1 MDLRTLIDQVD
12 LVEYVERFTNLT
24 ECGETYRGVCPIC
37 KHDNDSEFCVYDH
50 KTFHCWCCGK
60 SGDVIHLIQY
70 MDKVDFHTAL
80 EKLADELNVDLFR
93 DPKYQKRKEIV
104 QMHMANAIKY
114 HSKVDAVRDYLHS
127 RNLNDETIDYF
138 MLGAD
143 RKGNVTIPFIDVNG
157 RYVGGA
163 IRRFEGNPR
172 YLNSKNDDVF
182 TKSSFLFNLRGAKDK
197 LTNELYMVEGYFC
210 AMSMHQNDFACV
222 AYNSAQPSKLH
233 LAKIGDLQK
242 TYPEITVILI
252 PDNDGIA
259 YPLLTKV
266 RKNIINYCPN
276 VPFLVL
282 LLPEGIKDV
291 NEFFEKH
298 SKEELVLCD
307 KISLDLMA
315 LKVELDKCSSI
326 QAERKVAE
334 KFAKTVKS
342 NLALVEIGEYLT
354 KRWQIGEKAIED
366 FLKVAQSDI
375 QLTDDFKDADTCV
388 QETVKM
394 LSEKSMEYGYAAID
408 DNVRGGGRKKDVTFV
423 GGYSSSRKALTLDTP
438 ILTESGFVPMGDI
451 KVGSKLFDENGNPCC
466 VTGVYPQGEQE
477 VYRVHFADGT
487 FVDCCGDHLWKYK
500 LRSDIYKGK
509 VWRIGTTREM
519 ILHRARVK
527 HGYNL
532 CIPVAKA
539 IQTPNIEL
547 PIDPYVLGCLLGD
560 GGFTTDQVSFTNP
573 EHDILHEVNVRLSEW
588 GVFRH
593 HRSTNCQF
601 AFTATKRIHGRN
613 PLNQAL
619 RNLGLMGKRGEDKFI
634 PQIYLNAG
642 TKQRLELLK
651 GLIDTDGTVTKYGT
665 THFNTGSKL
674 LKDGIIYLARSLGFR
689 CTYSYQC
696 NEAKYG
702 MYCVNICTDTNRI
715 FSSAKHKSRYSKR
728 VKKSRKYN
736 YDVLK
741 ITQIEKLDKKE
752 EMQCITVDSPYKTFI
767 CKDFIVTHNT
777 WFAIQ
782 MAVDAVVRQ
791 DKNAL
796 FFSMEMSA
804 GALYERVVANLLGR
818 PTEIVDQMLVEG
830 DPLVYRV
837 LDKLKQK
844 LYVVDKNGLSIS
856 QVDAYVKDANAKL
869 FDGNLDVV
877 FIDYIQYMRGCAEYQ
892 VLAETAK
899 GMKPLAKENNVHVV
913 VLSQLNR
920 GSKIWE
926 KPTMADLKGGGDL
939 EASADNVFLLWK
951 PSANPSLL
959 PEEAKILRNDI
970 MVGVGKARSGSKIEE
985 LKLVFDEDKS
995 RIVMPK

>member
-114 HSKVDAVRDYLHS
+114 HGKVDAVRDYLHS

-242 TYPEITVILI
+242 TYPEMTVILI

-326 QAERKVAE
+326 QAERKIAE

-423 GGYSSSRKALTLDTP
+423 GGYSSSRK
-438 ILTESGFVPMGDI
+438 
-451 KVGSKLFDENGNPCC
+451 
-466 VTGVYPQGEQE
+466 
-477 VYRVHFADGT
+477 
-487 FVDCCGDHLWKYK
+487 
-500 LRSDIYKGK
+500 
-509 VWRIGTTREM
+509 
-519 ILHRARVK
+519 
-527 HGYNL
+527 
-532 CIPVAKA
+532 
-539 IQTPNIEL
+539 
-547 PIDPYVLGCLLGD
+547 
-560 GGFTTDQVSFTNP
+560 
-573 EHDILHEVNVRLSEW
+573 
-588 GVFRH
+588 
-593 HRSTNCQF
+593 
-601 AFTATKRIHGRN
+601 
-613 PLNQAL
+613 
-619 RNLGLMGKRGEDKFI
+619 
-634 PQIYLNAG
+634 
-642 TKQRLELLK
+642 
-651 GLIDTDGTVTKYGT
+651 
-665 THFNTGSKL
+665 
-674 LKDGIIYLARSLGFR
+674 
-689 CTYSYQC
+689 
-696 NEAKYG
+696 
-702 MYCVNICTDTNRI
+702 
-715 FSSAKHKSRYSKR
+715 
-728 VKKSRKYN
+728 
-736 YDVLK
+736 
-741 ITQIEKLDKKE
+741 
-752 EMQCITVDSPYKTFI
+752 
-767 CKDFIVTHNT
+767 T